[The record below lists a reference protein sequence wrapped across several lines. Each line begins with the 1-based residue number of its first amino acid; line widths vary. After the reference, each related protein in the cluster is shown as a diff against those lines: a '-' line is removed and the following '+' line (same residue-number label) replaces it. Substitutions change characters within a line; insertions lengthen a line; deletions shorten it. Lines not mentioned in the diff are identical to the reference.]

1 MDEEN
6 GWDFGPGNMDDFGPS
21 AGDYTVPTES
31 NFDSYYDLG
40 SGPNPD
46 RTVYDTAGDFG
57 PGNSEQWTKFGDT
70 SVFGDGQF
78 GGGFLQGGQF
88 QQFNELP
95 GFQSPAQQTMGSVQN
110 TLANIFNNKGFVTG
124 LGALAEGYQN
134 KKKASALQQLVSRM
148 QPAMDP
154 FGSQRAQYQTELSN
168 AVQNP
173 YSAPIVRQQV
183 DALQQAQAIK
193 DAQAG
198 RRSNSATSSPALLAA
213 QAQIAQKYIDSLYTP
228 SGANI
233 GPQGLSSLLQ
243 TQQQGINSGV
253 NGYMSPILSALAK
266 NAGTDQNTQ
275 RLEALKAFL
284 AGGN

>member
-1 MDEEN
+1 MFEEDY
-6 GWDFGPGNMDDFGPS
+6 DFLDQNAAVQDDNLNFDPNAESGAWS
-21 AGDYTVPTES
+21 GDYGS
-31 NFDSYYDLG
+31 NDWSFNQ
-40 SGPNPD
+40 P
-46 RTVYDTAGDFG
+46 
-57 PGNSEQWTKFGDT
+57 QQ
-70 SVFGDGQF
+70 GQF
-78 GGGFLQGGQF
+78 NFEDQLSNSPLQGWQQNGTDWGMVDQQLGTNF
-88 QQFNELP
+88 QNPMIDAYNMMPSMNQ
-95 GFQSPAQQTMGSVQN
+95 AQQT
-110 TLANIFNNKGFVTG
+110 LAGLFNNKGFVTG

-213 QAQIAQKYIDSLYTP
+213 QAQVAQKYIDSLYTP

-233 GPQGLSSLLQ
+233 GPQGLSSLIQPQTSGINAGINGYLSPISQSVKDYQ
-243 TQQQGINSGV
+243 TQQD
-253 NGYMSPILSALAK
+253 L
-266 NAGTDQNTQ
+266 
-275 RLEALKAFL
+275 LELVEKLK
-284 AGGN
+284 GK